1 MGRKRFDTAP
11 IFNIEEDSVL
21 LKKTA
26 GYTSGFLLDVQE
38 SDGTSLL
45 SVSSTG
51 GLNSK
56 SITVGG
62 TTSMEQILEKSTV
75 SPSALSG
82 TVHLDALSGGFYYS
96 TGSTTTNITL
106 NLRGDGS
113 TTLASLVPAGKSF
126 SCVYM
131 ITSGSTAGKISSIT
145 IGSSTVSVK
154 WFGGSANA
162 YPDGSSSGNV
172 DIYSLTAVKTSDTGA
187 GTFTVFA
194 SQAKFG

>member
-75 SPSALSG
+75 SASALSG

-96 TGSTTTNITL
+96 TG
-106 NLRGDGS
+106 
-113 TTLASLVPAGKSF
+113 
-126 SCVYM
+126 
-131 ITSGSTAGKISSIT
+131 
-145 IGSSTVSVK
+145 
-154 WFGGSANA
+154 
-162 YPDGSSSGNV
+162 
-172 DIYSLTAVKTSDTGA
+172 
-187 GTFTVFA
+187 
-194 SQAKFG
+194 